1 MGGNLGPMKTVYL
14 VRHAKSSWD
23 NPHLKDRDR
32 PLKGRGIR
40 DAHLM
45 AAWLAEEVQP
55 VPAMVSSPATR
66 ALHTA
71 LIFARTFGQPLDF
84 IQTHEVLY
92 EMSVTQLL
100 TFLRQLPDSMDA
112 VMVFGHNPTY
122 TAFLNRCVDQLIDNV
137 PTAGVACLRFDVGV
151 WKDLEFDAELCFFDF
166 PKNHK
171 S

>member
-1 MGGNLGPMKTVYL
+1 MKTVYL

-23 NPHLKDRDR
+23 YPHLEDRDR

-45 AAWLAEEVQP
+45 AAWLAEDLESAP
-55 VPAMVSSPATR
+55 RMISSPATR

-71 LIFARTFGQPLDF
+71 MIFARNFGKSLDS
-84 IQTHEVLY
+84 IRTSESLY
-92 EMSVTQLL
+92 ETSVDGLRS
-100 TFLRQLPDSMDA
+100 FLRQLPDADNE
-112 VMVFGHNPTY
+112 VMVFGHNPSH
-122 TAFLNRCVDQLIDNV
+122 TAFLNRCVEPLIDNV
-137 PTAGVACLRFDVGV
+137 PTAGIACLRFDVRA
-151 WKDLEFDAELCFFDF
+151 WKDLDFDAELLFFDF

>member
-1 MGGNLGPMKTVYL
+1 MKTVYL
-14 VRHAKSSWD
+14 IRHAKSSWD
-23 NPHLKDRDR
+23 YPHLDDRDR

-45 AAWLAEEVQP
+45 AALFQEVQP

-71 LIFARTFGQPLDF
+71 MIFARNFAQTLDYV
-84 IQTHEVLY
+84 QTDEVLY
-92 EMSVTQLL
+92 DISVSQLISY
-100 TFLRQLPDSMDA
+100 LRKSPESMES
-112 VMVFGHNPTY
+112 VMVFGHNPTI
-122 TAFLNRCVDQLIDNV
+122 TAFLNRCVDLRIENV
-137 PTAGVACLRFDVGV
+137 PTSGVACLRFDVGV
-151 WKDLEFDAELCFFDF
+151 WKDLDFEAELLFFDF

>member
-1 MGGNLGPMKTVYL
+1 MDTMKTVYL
-14 VRHAKSSWD
+14 IRHAKSSWD
-23 NPHLKDRDR
+23 YPHLEDRDR

-55 VPAMVSSPATR
+55 APAMVSSPATR

-71 LIFARTFGQPLDF
+71 MIFARNFGLTLDY
-84 IQTHEVLY
+84 IRTDEALY
-92 EMSVTQLL
+92 EMSVAQLHAY
-100 TFLRQLPDSMDA
+100 LRELPESMDA
-112 VMVFGHNPTY
+112 VMVFGHNPTH
-122 TAFLNRCVDQLIDNV
+122 TAFLNRCVDQVIDNV

-151 WKDLEFDAELCFFDF
+151 WKDLDFDAELLFFDF

>member
-1 MGGNLGPMKTVYL
+1 MGGNLGAMKTVYL

-23 NPHLKDRDR
+23 NPDLDDRDR

-45 AAWLAEEVQP
+45 AARLAEKVQC

-71 LIFARTFGQPLDF
+71 HIFARNFGQTMDF
-84 IQTHEVLY
+84 IQTDEVLY
-92 EMSVTQLL
+92 EISVAQLIRY
-100 TFLRQLPDSMDA
+100 LRQLSDTMDS
-112 VMVFGHNPTY
+112 VMVFGHNPTH
-122 TAFLNRCVDQLIDNV
+122 TAFLNHCVDRMIDNI
-137 PTAGVACLRFDVGV
+137 PTAGIACLRFDVRV
-151 WKDLEFDAELCFFDF
+151 WKDLDFDAELCFFDF

>member
-1 MGGNLGPMKTVYL
+1 MKTVYL

-23 NPHLKDRDR
+23 YPHLEDRDR

-45 AAWLAEEVQP
+45 AAWLAEELESAP
-55 VPAMVSSPATR
+55 RMISSPATR

-71 LIFARTFGQPLDF
+71 MIFARNFGKSLDS
-84 IQTHEVLY
+84 IRTSESLY
-92 EMSVTQLL
+92 ETSVDGLRS
-100 TFLRQLPDSMDA
+100 FLRQLPDADNE
-112 VMVFGHNPTY
+112 VMVFGHNPSH
-122 TAFLNRCVDQLIDNV
+122 TAFLNRCVEPLIDNV
-137 PTAGVACLRFDVGV
+137 PTAGIACLRFDVRA
-151 WKDLEFDAELCFFDF
+151 WKDLDFDAELLFFDF

>member
-1 MGGNLGPMKTVYL
+1 MKTVYL

-23 NPHLKDRDR
+23 YPHLEDRDR

-45 AAWLAEEVQP
+45 AAWLAEDLESAP
-55 VPAMVSSPATR
+55 RMISSPATR

-71 LIFARTFGQPLDF
+71 MIFARNFEKSLDS
-84 IQTHEVLY
+84 IRTCESLY
-92 EMSVTQLL
+92 ETSVDGLRS
-100 TFLRQLPDSMDA
+100 FLRQLPDADNE
-112 VMVFGHNPTY
+112 VMVFGHNPSH
-122 TAFLNRCVDQLIDNV
+122 TAFLNRCVEPLIDNV
-137 PTAGVACLRFDVGV
+137 PTAGIACLRFDVRA
-151 WKDLEFDAELCFFDF
+151 WKDLDFDAELLFFDF